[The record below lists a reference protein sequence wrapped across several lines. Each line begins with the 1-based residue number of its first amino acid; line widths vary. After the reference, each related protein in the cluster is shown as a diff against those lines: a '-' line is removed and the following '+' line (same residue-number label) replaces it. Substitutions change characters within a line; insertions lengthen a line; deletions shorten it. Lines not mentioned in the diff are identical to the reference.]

1 MRSVTLIHGFSTVL
15 TLAGLLWGTPALAER
30 GEERQPTIAEATL
43 NPAFI
48 SWTPHVQYAALNL
61 RVALPTGRVLS
72 KQFAPGQPVGLNV
85 VDERGKPLPDG
96 SYTYELVVTPQI
108 DPSVKE
114 AIAQAREAGDDTIIE
129 QLQEQGLLPRHPIT
143 QTGYFS
149 VTGGSIVMPVPEQ

>member
-1 MRSVTLIHGFSTVL
+1 M
-15 TLAGLLWGTPALAER
+15 
-30 GEERQPTIAEATL
+30 IAQATL
-43 NPAFI
+43 NPAFV
-48 SWTPHVQYAALNL
+48 SWTPRVQYAALSL

-85 VDERGKPLPDG
+85 IDERGKPLPDG

-114 AIAQAREAGDDTIIE
+114 TIAQAREAGDDTIIE
-129 QLQEQGLLPRHPIT
+129 QLQEQGVLPRHAIT

-149 VTGGSIVMPVPEQ
+149 VARGAIVIPVPEQ